1 MEDVNVQ
8 RTIFLSIFEPGLSP
22 YDSTPG
28 KNAHIWK
35 IERVQT
41 DAIKVAN
48 DANSY
53 FLATFSTP
61 SSSSLLL
68 KLLIT
73 EHTKNREFIFYNYLF
88 FFRYL
93 YAAYLKGKRTTDS
106 PTCCACCSWWCCKG
120 GRGWAEVGCM
130 QTDCTASCLQ
140 TCASCCPTRIPD
152 ITNFGVSQ
160 FSHKHPYVQKW
171 YNVLQFT
178 KGNMQWVFYLL
189 SIWRKQLTE
198 NKRNRW

>member
-1 MEDVNVQ
+1 MEDVKVQ
-8 RTIFLSIFEPGLSP
+8 RRIKN
-22 YDSTPG
+22 STPR
-28 KNAHIWK
+28 KKAHVWK
-35 IERVQT
+35 IERVQI
-41 DAIKVAN
+41 DAIKVSN

-53 FLATFSTP
+53 FERCFQRRSRHRRCLSY
-61 SSSSLLL
+61 LLL
-68 KLLIT
+68 NT
-73 EHTKNREFIFYNYLF
+73 RTKKKDFVCYNYLF

-93 YAAYLKGKRTTDS
+93 YAAYLKGKKTTRS

-120 GRGWAEVGCM
+120 GRGCAEVGCM

-160 FSHKHPYVQKW
+160 FSQKHPYVQKW

-178 KGNMQWVFYLL
+178 KGNMQWVF
-189 SIWRKQLTE
+189 
-198 NKRNRW
+198 

>member
-1 MEDVNVQ
+1 MIQLQEK
-8 RTIFLSIFEPGLSP
+8 RPHLKF
-22 YDSTPG
+22 
-28 KNAHIWK
+28 K

-48 DANSY
+48 DANLFFEQRFQSRRRHLCCLSY
-53 FLATFSTP
+53 
-61 SSSSLLL
+61 LLL
-68 KLLIT
+68 NT
-73 EHTKNREFIFYNYLF
+73 GTKKKEFVCYNYSF

-93 YAAYLKGKRTTDS
+93 YAAYLKGKRTTRS
-106 PTCCACCSWWCCKG
+106 STCCACCSWWCCKG

-178 KGNMQWVFYLL
+178 KGNMQ
-189 SIWRKQLTE
+189 
-198 NKRNRW
+198 